1 MTQRC
6 VEHIKTQCMSD
17 TFARFSELIGCD
29 EKAIRNIADDDVAE
43 LDESFHPYLPDWFGV
58 DET

>member
-43 LDESFHPYLPDWFGV
+43 LDESFHPYLPN
-58 DET
+58 